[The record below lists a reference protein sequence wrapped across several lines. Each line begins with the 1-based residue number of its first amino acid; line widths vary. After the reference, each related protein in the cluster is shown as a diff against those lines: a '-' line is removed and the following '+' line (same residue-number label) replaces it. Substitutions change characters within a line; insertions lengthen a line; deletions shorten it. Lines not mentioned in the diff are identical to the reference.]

1 AGGIG
6 FDIFHFSSAV
16 WGSDYL
22 IDFEDGIDLIDL
34 TGSGLTLT
42 DFTQVDTAY
51 GLRLDYN
58 DGINGL
64 QNIVIAGLDAGD
76 ITSADFV

>member
-1 AGGIG
+1 M
-6 FDIFHFSSAV
+6 
-16 WGSDYL
+16 
-22 IDFEDGIDLIDL
+22 IDL
-34 TGSGLTLT
+34 TGSGLTLA

-58 DGINGL
+58 DPLIGF
-64 QNIVIAGLDAGD
+64 QTIVIAGLDIGD